1 MKTVTLKQGSESKMS
16 NEMKKAV
23 NEAFDG
29 ADEAEDEEV
38 AATIN
43 PDVKTARAM
52 INEIE
57 EELDEMDEKEL
68 TVPNQDYV
76 DRLIMSLQQY
86 VEKDEE
92 DGEPV

>member
-1 MKTVTLKQGSESKMS
+1 MSKIVVLKQGSESKMS

-38 AATIN
+38 ADTIN
-43 PDVKTARAM
+43 ADVKTARAM

-92 DGEPV
+92 DGE